1 MVPIESATIAKIYG
15 PTNLGNPSAVAIEPE
30 GPIKFGP
37 VVQIDF
43 LKGAKVLSFV
53 GTYYFNLLL
62 AIFLTR
68 VIEINKQS

>member
-1 MVPIESATIAKIYG
+1 MNTSKSPNMKNRNS
-15 PTNLGNPSAVAIEPE
+15 L
-30 GPIKFGP
+30 P